1 MEAAAASY
9 GDIHKQTLAKD
20 TAVMQYYDTS
30 MLGNRDAKSTGGIKY
45 ETMKISFIIVVP
57 S

>member
-30 MLGNRDAKSTGGIKY
+30 MLGNRDAKSTGGKN
-45 ETMKISFIIVVP
+45 MRP
-57 S
+57 

>member
-20 TAVMQYYDTS
+20 TAVMQYDTS
-30 MLGNRDAKSTGGIKY
+30 MLGNRDAKSTSGKKY
-45 ETMKISFIIVVP
+45 ETTKISFIIVVP

>member
-1 MEAAAASY
+1 MTEWRQQQPSY

-30 MLGNRDAKSTGGIKY
+30 MLGNRDAKSTGGKN
-45 ETMKISFIIVVP
+45 MRP
-57 S
+57 